1 MAPLS
6 ENFMG
11 STGPKPPLEKWCYFV
26 GFASLIPFLGVIFAA
41 VSLILGIIK
50 IERKGGWSLL
60 VLSLLGFTLTAG
72 LTAVYYDQI
81 FPSKDQSYAQAQAGN
96 PATSTTGTGTL
107 VWLQPADGLKESLRT
122 GKPILYD
129 FTAEWCHFC
138 KIEKAQVFE
147 NPADAA
153 KLSGV
158 FIPVVVMD
166 RRREEG
172 KNPSDVNDLQT
183 RYQIRGF
190 PTLVVQYPGK
200 SDFKQLVGFL
210 GEDKVM
216 AFLNQSKP

>member
-1 MAPLS
+1 
-6 ENFMG
+6 MG
-11 STGPKPPLEKWCYFV
+11 SSGPKPPLEKWCYFV
-26 GFASLIPFLGVIFAA
+26 GFTSLIPFLGVLFAA

-50 IERKGGWSLL
+50 IERRGGWSLL
-60 VLSLLGFTLTAG
+60 VLSLMGFTLSAG
-72 LTAVYYDQI
+72 LTALYYDQI
-81 FPSKDQSYAQAQAGN
+81 FQGKTKSYAQVPAFN
-96 PATSTTGTGTL
+96 TATSPTGTL
-107 VWLQPADGLKESLRT
+107 SWLHPADGLKESLRT

-153 KLSGV
+153 KISGI

-166 RRREEG
+166 RAREEG
-172 KNPSDVNDLQT
+172 RNPSDITELQT
-183 RYQIRGF
+183 RYKIRGF

-216 AFLNQSKP
+216 AFLDQSKP

>member
-60 VLSLLGFTLTAG
+60 VLSLMGFTLSAG

-81 FPSKDQSYAQAQAGN
+81 FPSKDQSYAQAPTAGS
-96 PATSTTGTGTL
+96 ATGTGAL
-107 VWLQPADGLKESLRT
+107 GWLQPADGLKESLRT

-138 KIEKAQVFE
+138 KLEKAQVFE
-147 NPADAA
+147 NPADVA
-153 KLSGV
+153 KLKGL

-166 RRREEG
+166 RAREEG
-172 KNPSDVNDLQT
+172 RNPTDISGSSSQIPDQGISYPSCPISGKKRLQAT
-183 RYQIRGF
+183 RRFCGRGQGDGF
-190 PTLVVQYPGK
+190 PQ
-200 SDFKQLVGFL
+200 
-210 GEDKVM
+210 
-216 AFLNQSKP
+216 

>member
-60 VLSLLGFTLTAG
+60 VLSLMGFTLSAG

-81 FPSKDQSYAQAQAGN
+81 FPSKDQSYAQAPTAGS
-96 PATSTTGTGTL
+96 ATGTGAL
-107 VWLQPADGLKESLRT
+107 GWLQPADGLKESLRT

-138 KIEKAQVFE
+138 KLEKAQVFE
-147 NPADAA
+147 NPADVA
-153 KLSGV
+153 KLKGL

-166 RRREEG
+166 RAREEG
-172 KNPSDVNDLQT
+172 RNPTDISGLQAK
-183 RYQIRGF
+183 YQIRGF

-200 SDFKQLVGFL
+200 SDFKQLVGFV

-216 AFLNQSKP
+216 AFLNESKP